1 MALMR
6 FTEASVKARSTK
18 GGLYAGAS
26 GDGNRSKVMESRA
39 SPPGHLGLDGRG
51 ARLSIDQQAP
61 LGGGRMR
68 PPLPEHGYRLAGTF
82 PASAADGIVVTRPC
96 VPVACAGTAVEAGA
110 ADAAAGIIPSALRT
124 SASSFA
130 IVSLFSFRKL
140 RAFSRPCPM
149 RSPL

>member
-1 MALMR
+1 
-6 FTEASVKARSTK
+6 
-18 GGLYAGAS
+18 
-26 GDGNRSKVMESRA
+26 MERRA
-39 SPPGHLGLDGRG
+39 SPPGHFGLDE
-51 ARLSIDQQAP
+51 
-61 LGGGRMR
+61 GGRMR
-68 PPLPEHGYRLAGTF
+68 PPLREYGYRLAGTF

-96 VPVACAGTAVEAGA
+96 VPVACAGTAVAAGA